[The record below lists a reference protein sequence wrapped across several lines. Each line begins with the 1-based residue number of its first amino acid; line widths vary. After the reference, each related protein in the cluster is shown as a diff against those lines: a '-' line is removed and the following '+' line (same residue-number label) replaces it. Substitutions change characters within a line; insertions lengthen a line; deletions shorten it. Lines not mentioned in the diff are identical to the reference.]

1 MFSIRC
7 PHSETVISF
16 TQSDPS
22 TLGLTSNGM
31 DALQT
36 FDDVDSESTPSVAD
50 FIRSAIAS
58 VRKECPQEQ
67 LTLTEP
73 ILAAFQS
80 LVDRVLKGGQWSD
93 SFALTHLDLNMSNIV
108 VTYSSKTTL
117 PVISGIL
124 DWEFHGILPR
134 DLAASYPDWLRYDG
148 YYDPRFNPI
157 GSATYYSWEET
168 ESAAEDLRRVF
179 DTVNHSS

>member
-1 MFSIRC
+1 MVEQLAHIKANMFSIRC
-7 PHSETVISF
+7 PHVISF

-31 DALQT
+31 DTLQT
-36 FDDVDSESTPSVAD
+36 FDDVDSESTPFVAD
-50 FIRSAIAS
+50 FIHSTMAS
-58 VRKECPQEQ
+58 CCKKCLQEQ

-80 LVDRVLKGGQWSD
+80 LVFKGGQWSD
-93 SFALTHLDLNMSNIV
+93 SFALTHLDLNMSNIL

-124 DWEFHGILPR
+124 DWEPYGILLR
-134 DLAASYPDWLRYDG
+134 DLVARYPDWLRYDG

-157 GSATYYSWEET
+157 GSANYYSWE
-168 ESAAEDLRRVF
+168 RRRRLA
-179 DTVNHSS
+179 TS